1 MNVLPVTIKLPLIV
15 KLPVKSAE
23 PENGKP
29 SPLPPASA
37 FNA

>member
-1 MNVLPVTIKLPLIV
+1 MYVLPVTIKLPLIV

-23 PENGKP
+23 PENGNPVPVPP
-29 SPLPPASA
+29 SPA